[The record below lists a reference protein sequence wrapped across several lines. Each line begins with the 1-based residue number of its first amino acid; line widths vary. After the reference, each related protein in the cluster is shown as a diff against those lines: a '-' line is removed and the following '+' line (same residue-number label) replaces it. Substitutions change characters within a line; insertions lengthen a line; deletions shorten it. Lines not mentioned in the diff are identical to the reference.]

1 MTTEAGTQELREL
14 ADDLVVALAGR
25 SSQFVVS
32 GTFHGQHGE
41 FADRA
46 AEFAQYIQGALVL
59 RDRRLF
65 APAFG
70 LLRSALDHWA
80 ADLVAMLGD
89 RFVQHYENATEEQLT
104 DAVTRWRQ
112 GELPSIVEE
121 HRLVGKGRS
130 KLRIVRRG
138 MTSEDGSIVLHPM
151 YFEMDSFDPF
161 FGPPDEQPE
170 FADWL
175 AESDPRGHAT
185 EQRQRYNAFLRW
197 GALVDSLILN
207 EIVTPDHRVHL
218 NVHHRFLSAF
228 VHSHRAA
235 HQLLAW
241 SRPINGPA
249 GHHVTDELVLLYA
262 VQLSATYLRAF
273 VEMTQR
279 PPEVGIAGPRDP
291 GDLGPPVLPLRHPL
305 AHVRRRRPRR
315 PRSRPGLLRRRPAH
329 LTPFHRPRGRLSPLR
344 PPTPP
349 STSGA
354 TPSPSSS
361 PGSSHHAGP
370 EPTPASS
377 NASTPDGTS
386 NDPATATGLN
396 PIGHPTKPSRSL
408 IERY

>member
-1 MTTEAGTQELREL
+1 MTTEAGSEELREL
-14 ADDLVVALAGR
+14 ADGLVAALAGR

-32 GTFHGQHGE
+32 GTSHGQHLE

-46 AEFAQYIQGALVL
+46 TEFAQYIQGALVL

-70 LLRSALDHWA
+70 VLRSALDHWA

-89 RFVQHYENATEEQLT
+89 RFVQHYENATEEQLS

-112 GELPSIVEE
+112 GDLPSIVEE
-121 HRLVGKGRS
+121 PRLVGKGRS

-175 AESDPRGHAT
+175 GEPDARNHAT
-185 EQRQRYNAFLRW
+185 EQRQRYNTFFRW

-207 EIVTPDHRVHL
+207 EIVAPDHRVHL

-241 SRPINGPA
+241 NRPINGPV
-249 GHHVTDELVLLYA
+249 GHHVSDELVLLYA

-279 PPEVGIAGPRDP
+279 PPVVGVADREAVDVLVVRGLDAVDHLWLLADSPHLFDRGQELLARTATERRFESFDADDLLALEP
-291 GDLGPPVLPLRHPL
+291 GDVRYYRNPL
-305 AHVRRRRPRR
+305 
-315 PRSRPGLLRRRPAH
+315 SRLRQMH
-329 LTPFHRPRGRLSPLR
+329 E
-344 PPTPP
+344 
-349 STSGA
+349 
-354 TPSPSSS
+354 SSR
-361 PGSSHHAGP
+361 
-370 EPTPASS
+370 EM
-377 NASTPDGTS
+377 
-386 NDPATATGLN
+386 ATGIVYVS
-396 PIGHPTKPSRSL
+396 PWA
-408 IERY
+408 